1 MKKQFDFQKLEVYKK
16 ALDFV
21 VLAAESI
28 EALPRGNAYFAD
40 ELLRSSTSIALNIA
54 EGAGE
59 FSPREKARFYRMAKR
74 SATESA
80 GLIDVLK
87 RRCLVPEQLLDRGLD
102 ILFEVVSMLTRMVRN
117 RLEKEG
123 KGRGKHKGK
132 GSKR

>member
-1 MKKQFDFQKLEVYKK
+1 MKQPFSFLADNPDMKKQFDVQKLEVYTK

-21 VLAAESI
+21 VLAAEII
-28 EALPRGNAYFAD
+28 ETLPRGSAYLAD

-80 GLIDVLK
+80 GFLDVLK
-87 RRCLVPEQLLDRGLD
+87 RRCLAPE
-102 ILFEVVSMLTRMVRN
+102 
-117 RLEKEG
+117 EG
-123 KGRGKHKGK
+123 A
-132 GSKR
+132 

>member
-1 MKKQFDFQKLEVYKK
+1 MADNLDMKKQFDFQKLEVYKK

-21 VLAAESI
+21 VLAAEII
-28 EALPRGNAYFAD
+28 EALPRGNAYLAD
-40 ELLRSSTSIALNIA
+40 EFLRSSTSIALNIA

-117 RLEKEG
+117 RLEKG
-123 KGRGKHKGK
+123 NGK

>member
-21 VLAAESI
+21 VLAAEII
-28 EALPRGNAYFAD
+28 EALPRGNAYLAD
-40 ELLRSSTSIALNIA
+40 EFLRSSTSIALNIA

-117 RLEKEG
+117 RLEKG
-123 KGRGKHKGK
+123 NGK

>member
-1 MKKQFDFQKLEVYKK
+1 MKKQFDVQKLEVYTK

-21 VLAAESI
+21 VLAAEII
-28 EALPRGNAYFAD
+28 EALPRGSAYLAD

-80 GLIDVLK
+80 GFLDVLK
-87 RRCLVPEQLLDRGLD
+87 RRCLAPE
-102 ILFEVVSMLTRMVRN
+102 
-117 RLEKEG
+117 EG
-123 KGRGKHKGK
+123 A
-132 GSKR
+132 

>member
-21 VLAAESI
+21 VLAAEII
-28 EALPRGNAYFAD
+28 EALPRGNAYLAD

-80 GLIDVLK
+80 GLLDVLK
-87 RRCLVPEQLLDRGLD
+87 RRCLVPEELLDRGLN

-117 RLEKEG
+117 RMEQG
-123 KGRGKHKGK
+123 SGK
-132 GSKR
+132 GSQR